1 MTDAD
6 RLTML
11 KIDLGIS
18 AEVYDQRLTRYLQAA
33 QTEIEREG
41 ITFPPE
47 PPVDDEELII
57 SYAAWMWRKRA
68 TGEEMPRMLRYEL
81 NNRLF
86 AQKAKVEEDG

>member
-57 SYAAWMWRKRA
+57 SYAAWKWRQRA
-68 TGEEMPRMLRYEL
+68 TGEGMPRMLRYAL
-81 NNRLF
+81 NNRLLS
-86 AQKAKVEEDG
+86 QKARTEDG

>member
-18 AEVYDQRLTRYLQAA
+18 AKVYDQRLTRYLQAA

-41 ITFPPE
+41 IIFPQE
-47 PPVDDEELII
+47 LPVDDDELII
-57 SYAAWMWRKRA
+57 SYAAWKWRQRA
-68 TGEEMPRMLRYEL
+68 TGEGMPRMLRYAL
-81 NNRLF
+81 NNRLLS
-86 AQKAKVEEDG
+86 QKAKVEDG

>member
-57 SYAAWMWRKRA
+57 SYAAWKWRQRT
-68 TGEEMPRMLRYEL
+68 TGEGMPRMLRYAL

-86 AQKAKVEEDG
+86 AQKARTEDG

>member
-6 RLTML
+6 RLRLL

-41 ITFPPE
+41 ITFPE
-47 PPVDDEELII
+47 DPPVDDEELII

>member
-6 RLTML
+6 GLTML

-41 ITFPPE
+41 ITFSPE

-57 SYAAWMWRKRA
+57 SYAAWKWRQRT
-68 TGEEMPRMLRYEL
+68 TGEGMPRMLRYAL
-81 NNRLF
+81 NNRLLS
-86 AQKAKVEEDG
+86 QKARTEDG

>member
-41 ITFPPE
+41 
-47 PPVDDEELII
+47 
-57 SYAAWMWRKRA
+57 
-68 TGEEMPRMLRYEL
+68 MPRMLRYAL
-81 NNRLF
+81 NNRLLS
-86 AQKAKVEEDG
+86 QKARTEDG

>member
-57 SYAAWMWRKRA
+57 SYAAWKWRKRA
-68 TGEEMPRMLRYEL
+68 TGEGMPRMLRYAL

-86 AQKAKVEEDG
+86 AQKAKEEEDG

>member
-6 RLTML
+6 KLTML

-18 AEVYDQRLTRYLQAA
+18 ATVYDKRLSQHLQTAKKR
-33 QTEIEREG
+33 IEREG
-41 ITFPPE
+41 ITFPE
-47 PPVDDEELII
+47 DPPVDDEELII

-68 TGEEMPRMLRYEL
+68 TGEKMPRMLRYDL

-86 AQKAKVEEDG
+86 AQKAKEEEDG